1 MALESVQPKVQME
14 LEEAQGDAPCGSPEV
29 EIEEEDQLR
38 ESLFLLGT
46 HQKKLVWREAPQALS
61 VATLNSSLE
70 RTLVRCRKRH
80 KYCRVA

>member
-1 MALESVQPKVQME
+1 ME

-46 HQKKLVWREAPQALS
+46 HQKELVWREAPQALS

-70 RTLVRCRKRH
+70 LTLVRCWKRH